1 MLCAIAEVSAGPCP
15 LDYPVGKAAFYDGAM
30 SSLHEQLAALR
41 TSTNDAAAPTVEER
55 LRALVAT
62 VLHVDAAEVTE
73 PVLLD
78 SLSRIEMALRIEDTF
93 GLKAED
99 LHLDEQLS
107 VAAVAKQI
115 TEAQSA
121 APEH

>member
-1 MLCAIAEVSAGPCP
+1 M
-15 LDYPVGKAAFYDGAM
+15 GKAAFYDGAM

-55 LRALVAT
+55 LRALVAA
-62 VLHVDAAEVTE
+62 VLRVDAAEVTE

-78 SLSRIEMALRIEDTF
+78 SLSRIEMAVRIEDTF